1 MPNTIKYNTSSESNA
16 LSIGNMHIGVGD
28 VEKGPTESTE
38 YWNGINPPKGG
49 YTIYQHK
56 ASGGPSILLP
66 TSDAE
71 LIAMTNQIAGT
82 SYTTINECFNY
93 FAGETDKMVMFN
105 PINGIITDS
114 IELYLDANQIISYP
128 HSGTSWKDISGE
140 GRNGTLTNGVTFN
153 SDGYMDFDGTD
164 DYVAIDTY
172 TFGNGNWTVNAWVAA
187 DVLDNQNLVSNTSGG
202 PVTNAFGF
210 DNNKI
215 HYRNYDGA
223 WQLHDGNTTLTT
235 GQWYMVTWV
244 NYAGD
249 SASTGTMKMFVN
261 GVADSSEFNS
271 YVTNG
276 GPCNAIGR
284 NWGSTEYDG
293 KIANISFHSKSLTD
307 AEVYSLYF
315 RGSIPTTSLST
326 AVDVGNYAGEL
337 DGTDVTDLISTATDF
352 ETETGEGGS
361 VTYDSNYGGVLNLS
375 SGRIYKPTLGW
386 YGKFCSSWWQK
397 MDSPPGST
405 LIFYTESFRGAGGC
419 YRISSYITTSGTFGF
434 RVWDNSSSSA
444 GMGGTHTVTST
455 TNICDGDWH
464 QTTLQWSNGSGNQTR
479 GLYIY
484 VDGVQEDYTDIIG
497 NDGGYQYWHLGGSF
511 GCVGDNTSTCLIGPV
526 QFYKNYNLTNSEVV
540 QNYNAYVNRFN

>member
-1 MPNTIKYNTSSESNA
+1 MPNSVQHSGTAVDNA
-16 LSIGNMHIGVGD
+16 LGVGD
-28 VEKGPTESTE
+28 MHVGVPASGPTSVSGFYT
-38 YWNGINPPKGG
+38 GINPPSGG
-49 YTIYQHK
+49 YTVYMNK
-56 ASGGPSILLP
+56 GEGGPSIVCP
-66 TSDAE
+66 ANDAA
-71 LIAMTNQIAGT
+71 LIAFTENLTGESMADVNA
-82 SYTTINECFNY
+82 CFAY

-210 DNNKI
+210 DNSKI

-244 NYAGD
+244 NYEGD
-249 SASTGTMKMFVN
+249 QASTGTMKMFVN

-315 RGSIPTTSLST
+315 QGSIPTTSLVT
-326 AVDVGNYAGEL
+326 ATDVGNYAGEL

-352 ETETGEGGS
+352 ETESAEGGS

-375 SGRIYKPTLGW
+375 SGRIYKPTTGW
-386 YGKFCSSWWQK
+386 YGMFATSWWMK
-397 MDSPPGST
+397 MDSAPASD
-405 LIFYTESFRGAGGC
+405 ISFFTESKRTSGGC
-419 YRISSYITTSGTFGF
+419 ARIYSYISSTGYFTF
-434 RVWDNSSSSA
+434 RIWDNSSNSA
-444 GMGGTHTVTST
+444 GMGGTHTVTTT
-455 TNICDGDWH
+455 TNVCDGNWH
-464 QTTLQWSNGSGNQTR
+464 QITCQWSNGSSNQTR
-479 GLYIY
+479 GIYVY
-484 VDGVQEDYTDIIG
+484 VDGVQEDYDDIIG
-497 NDGGYQYWHLGGSF
+497 NDGGYQYWHLGGVT
-511 GCVGDNTSTCLIGPV
+511 GCVGEFTSTCLLGPI
-526 QFYKNYNLTNSEVV
+526 QWYKNYNLTNGEVV
-540 QNYNAYVNRFN
+540 QLYNAYVNRFN